1 MAMLDAVQAKREEIG
16 KYLVR
21 AEPSQGVLRRTF

>member
-1 MAMLDAVQAKREEIG
+1 MLDAVQAKREEIG

-21 AEPSQGVLRRTF
+21 AEPSHGISRRVL